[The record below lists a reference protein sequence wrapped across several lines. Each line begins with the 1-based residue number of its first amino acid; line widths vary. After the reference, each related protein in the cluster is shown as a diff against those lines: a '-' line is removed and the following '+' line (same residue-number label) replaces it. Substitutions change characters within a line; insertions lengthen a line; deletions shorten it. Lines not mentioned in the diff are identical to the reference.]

1 MKYTCIDLKYAKLH
15 IAKTQKFRTIN
26 VKVLLQDEIKK
37 EDITKR
43 NLLTDYLTLTTKK
56 YKTKKELAL
65 KIQELYSLF
74 VSSYNSRIGNY
85 LVTRFDMSLLN
96 PKYTEEGML
105 EESFELLHEIIF
117 NPNGE
122 GNSFDTKLFN
132 IVKKDLKTEIETF
145 KENPKMYSIAKMFE
159 NMNKDMPYAY
169 QGFGYLKDLEEITP
183 CNLYTYYKELLNKS
197 LIDIY
202 VIGDVSIEEI
212 TKLVKEKLNFKT
224 FKKEKKDIYIYH
236 DKVRKRAKEVIEEA
250 DFNQSKLAIGCKLLN
265 LTDFERKYV
274 INLYSMILGGGFN
287 SKFMQV
293 IREKESLAYYITS
306 SVNKADNILLI
317 QSGIS
322 YENYKKVLTNIK
334 NIMKNM
340 QKGDVNDLE
349 LTNVKTEYL
358 SILEESYDNIDN
370 IIENYIAKN
379 LLNLDDYETKKEMIM
394 KVTKED
400 IINVSKKVFLD
411 TIYLLKGVNNEKN

>member
-122 GNSFDTKLFN
+122 DNSFDTKLFN

-250 DFNQSKLAIGCKLLN
+250 NFNQSKLAIGCKLLN

>member
-117 NPNGE
+117 NPNE
-122 GNSFDTKLFN
+122 EDNSFDTKLFN

-159 NMNKDMPYAY
+159 NMNKDKPYAY
-169 QGFGYLKDLEEITP
+169 QGFGYLKDLEAITP